1 MLKLALCDDDKTFLK
16 ELSDHIEAWML
27 DQGEHPLVCSFSSP
41 SALTASVADGER
53 FDLFVLDVEMPGMDG
68 LALLRTLREKK
79 AETEVLLVS
88 GYTDFEYAR
97 EALRYGCRGYLVK
110 PVEEKELTEYLA
122 KIRAVLDQKREQRE
136 KEGEKEGFQSENV
149 LVRRMMQYLRDHY
162 AEGITLQVLA
172 GKFGMSENYISSLIK
187 KETGR
192 RFSEHLTEIR
202 IRRAQELL
210 RSSNDS
216 IEQIAGKVGY
226 PDYFYFTKVYK
237 KVTGLSPAAF
247 RKQL

>member
-1 MLKLALCDDDKTFLK
+1 MLF
-16 ELSDHIEAWML
+16 
-27 DQGEHPLVCSFSSP
+27 
-41 SALTASVADGER
+41 
-53 FDLFVLDVEMPGMDG
+53 
-68 LALLRTLREKK
+68 
-79 AETEVLLVS
+79 VS

-97 EALRYGCRGYLVK
+97 EALRYGCCGYLVK
-110 PVEEKELTEYLA
+110 PVEEKELTEYLS
-122 KIRAVLDQKREQRE
+122 KIRTVLNRKREQRE

-237 KVTGLSPAAF
+237 KVTGLSPAAL

>member
-1 MLKLALCDDDKTFLK
+1 MYRVLLADDEHWALLALRSLIDWESCGFT
-16 ELSDHIEAWML
+16 II
-27 DQGEHPLVCSFSSP
+27 GEEES
-41 SALTASVADGER
+41 GER
-53 FDLFVLDVEMPGMDG
+53 ALLTLEQEQPELVISDIRMPGMDG
-68 LALLRTLREKK
+68 LALLRLLREKK
-79 AETEVLLVS
+79 AETEVLFVS

-97 EALRYGCRGYLVK
+97 EALRYGCHGYLVK
-110 PVEEKELTEYLA
+110 PVEEKELTEYLS
-122 KIRAVLDQKREQRE
+122 KIRTVLNRKREQRE

-172 GKFGMSENYISSLIK
+172 GEFGMSENYISSLIK

-210 RSSNDS
+210 RSSNGS